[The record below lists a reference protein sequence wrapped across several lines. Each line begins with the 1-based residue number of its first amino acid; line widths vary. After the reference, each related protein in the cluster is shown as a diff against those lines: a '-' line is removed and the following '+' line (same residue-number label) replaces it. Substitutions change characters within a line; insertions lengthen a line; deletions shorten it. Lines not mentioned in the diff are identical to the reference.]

1 MIFEIILGI
10 IGLIVLFFVLKFI
23 LKLALTILGV
33 TIGVPLYI
41 AISCVMMMF
50 HHLIPTVVMAGI
62 WLAVSYFDMSNIFLI
77 SASIFYIAIIVH
89 LENREAA
96 RDVSNALQAA
106 LDELK
111 IIPVEKINTY
121 KPKWS
126 SMGHNIRERL
136 SSADA
141 PRQLAEAWVAAGKL
155 QKKELWD
162 KREYYYQSDSLII
175 SIYREI
181 EQKVTDFFDTIF
193 DSKGIYVEGVPIN
206 LFETDTTCY
215 QLKNMC
221 KDVLVEKYL
230 NRNVMDEKLCCDT
243 ISHEGKPIKI
253 FMNLPVV
260 KKKMELLEK
269 DSLLNTG
276 KILKKSDGVPEDILQ
291 DIMTTIHKFLPDFDY
306 VRISDKDKFKKTFMN
321 LSSVK
326 KKIELLKK
334 DSIFDISQLFATD
347 FPKDILQDIMTTIHA
362 NLPDCD
368 YVMFTESHGK
378 LWIHRTYASQYKCEI
393 CGGVFKE
400 TKLYGPKRYCAS
412 CLNKRHSQEAADE
425 AEGKT
430 VKRYV
435 DAPPPGMIIK

>member
-77 SASIFYIAIIVH
+77 SASIFYIAVIVH

-276 KILKKSDGVPEDILQ
+276 KI
-291 DIMTTIHKFLPDFDY
+291 
-306 VRISDKDKFKKTFMN
+306 
-321 LSSVK
+321 
-326 KKIELLKK
+326 
-334 DSIFDISQLFATD
+334 
-347 FPKDILQDIMTTIHA
+347 
-362 NLPDCD
+362 
-368 YVMFTESHGK
+368 
-378 LWIHRTYASQYKCEI
+378 
-393 CGGVFKE
+393 
-400 TKLYGPKRYCAS
+400 
-412 CLNKRHSQEAADE
+412 
-425 AEGKT
+425 
-430 VKRYV
+430 
-435 DAPPPGMIIK
+435 

>member
-62 WLAVSYFDMSNIFLI
+62 CLAVSYFDMPNIFLI
-77 SASIFYIAIIVH
+77 SASIFYIAVIVH

-155 QKKELWD
+155 QK
-162 KREYYYQSDSLII
+162 
-175 SIYREI
+175 
-181 EQKVTDFFDTIF
+181 
-193 DSKGIYVEGVPIN
+193 
-206 LFETDTTCY
+206 
-215 QLKNMC
+215 
-221 KDVLVEKYL
+221 
-230 NRNVMDEKLCCDT
+230 
-243 ISHEGKPIKI
+243 
-253 FMNLPVV
+253 
-260 KKKMELLEK
+260 
-269 DSLLNTG
+269 
-276 KILKKSDGVPEDILQ
+276 
-291 DIMTTIHKFLPDFDY
+291 
-306 VRISDKDKFKKTFMN
+306 
-321 LSSVK
+321 
-326 KKIELLKK
+326 
-334 DSIFDISQLFATD
+334 
-347 FPKDILQDIMTTIHA
+347 
-362 NLPDCD
+362 
-368 YVMFTESHGK
+368 
-378 LWIHRTYASQYKCEI
+378 RTL
-393 CGGVFKE
+393 G
-400 TKLYGPKRYCAS
+400 
-412 CLNKRHSQEAADE
+412 
-425 AEGKT
+425 
-430 VKRYV
+430 
-435 DAPPPGMIIK
+435 